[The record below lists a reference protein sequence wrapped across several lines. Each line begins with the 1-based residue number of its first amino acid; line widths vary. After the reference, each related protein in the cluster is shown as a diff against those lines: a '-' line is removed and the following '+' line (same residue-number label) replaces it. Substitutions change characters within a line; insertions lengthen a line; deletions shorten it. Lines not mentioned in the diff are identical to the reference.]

1 VNTRLGPRVACCR
14 IPADAAGHRLLDFLA
29 TRFTYHDR
37 TEWAALL
44 ATGRVERNGQP
55 GTGEQILVPGD
66 VIEYQCGDIPEPPVP
81 TDFDI
86 LHEDAGLLVLAKPPG
101 LPVHPAGRYFAHTL
115 WGLLRER
122 GYDDLHFLSRLD
134 RETSGL
140 LLAAK
145 TPDARAH
152 LQRQPIAKT
161 YLVAVEGEFPDA
173 LEAIG
178 WLSRDPASAIR
189 KKRRFYR
196 QRLGVAGEQSA
207 ETHLRRLAC
216 DHGLSLLQADL
227 VTGRTHQIRATL
239 CSLGFPVV
247 GDKIYG
253 RDETWF
259 LRFRDDQLTPADRLA
274 LRLPHQALHSWRLAL
289 QTGNQLS
296 HEWSCPPPLD
306 FAGLSPGF
314 PAR

>member
-1 VNTRLGPRVACCR
+1 
-14 IPADAAGHRLLDFLA
+14 LLDFLA

-37 TEWAALL
+37 AEWISLL
-44 ATGRVERNGQP
+44 AAGRVEHNGEP
-55 GTGEQILVPGD
+55 ASGTEILVTGD

-86 LHEDAGLLVLAKPPG
+86 LHEDAELLVLAKPPG

-134 RETSGL
+134 RETSGV

-145 TPDARAH
+145 TPDALAR
-152 LQRQPIAKT
+152 LQRQPTAKT
-161 YLVAVEGEFPDA
+161 YLVVVEGEFPDA

-178 WLSRDPASAIR
+178 WLSRDPASVIR
-189 KKRRFYR
+189 KKRRFSHE
-196 QRLGVAGEQSA
+196 RLGTSGEQSA
-207 ETHLRRLAC
+207 TTRFRRLAC
-216 DHGLSLLQADL
+216 GQGLSLLQANL
-227 VTGRTHQIRATL
+227 LTGRTHQIRATL

-259 LRFRDDQLTPADRLA
+259 LRFRDDRLTPADHAA
-274 LRLPHQALHSWRLAL
+274 LRLPHQALHSWKLAI
-289 QTGNQLS
+289 QDTRPPR
-296 HEWSCPPPLD
+296 EWSCPPPSDL
-306 FAGLSPGF
+306 AELF
-314 PAR
+314 PQFPV